1 MKDVG
6 ILGSTGSI
14 GTQALSVIRENPDKF
29 RVKVLSCNK
38 NISLLKEQI
47 KEFKPEAVAVFD
59 EESGGVLK
67 KELPGHEIL
76 TGYKG
81 LCDVAAFGNYQLLLN
96 GLMGMIGL
104 EPTYRAIE
112 AGKNIA
118 LANKETL
125 VAGGKLIMEFA
136 AERDVDIIPVD
147 SEHSA
152 IFQCMAAA
160 EKNKVKSII
169 LTASGGPFLGKKLDE
184 LKSVRMEEALNHPNW
199 SMGKKIS
206 IDSATFMNKGL
217 EVIEARWLFDLD
229 AERIRVVVHPESIIH
244 SMIEFEDNAVLAQ
257 FGKPDMKVPI
267 ALGMSWPDRI
277 KNDMG
282 SLDFAKI
289 SKLTFREPDRET
301 FKCLDYAYEA
311 LKIGKSATCVLNA
324 ANEVLVDK
332 FIKGEIEF
340 LDIQKM
346 LGEIMDTWNFEQ
358 AENLEDILELDKEV
372 RERVRRW
379 ER

>member
-257 FGKPDMKVPI
+257 LGKPDMKVPI
-267 ALGMSWPDRI
+267 AFGMSWPDRI

-301 FKCLDYAYEA
+301 FRCLDYAYEA

-340 LDIQKM
+340 PDIQKM

>member
-340 LDIQKM
+340 PDIQKM

>member
-257 FGKPDMKVPI
+257 LGKPDMKVPI

-340 LDIQKM
+340 PDIQKM

>member
-125 VAGGKLIMEFA
+125 VAGGKLIKEFA

-199 SMGKKIS
+199 SMGRKIS

-217 EVIEARWLFDLD
+217 EVIEARWFFDLD

-257 FGKPDMKVPI
+257 LGKPDMKVPI

-301 FKCLDYAYEA
+301 FRCLDYAYEA

-340 LDIQKM
+340 PDIQKM

>member
-67 KELPGHEIL
+67 KELSGHEIL

-199 SMGKKIS
+199 SMGRKIS

-257 FGKPDMKVPI
+257 LGKPDMKVPI

-301 FKCLDYAYEA
+301 FRCLDYAYEA

-340 LDIQKM
+340 PDIQKM

>member
-38 NISLLKEQI
+38 KISLLKEQI

-257 FGKPDMKVPI
+257 LGKPDMKVPI

-301 FKCLDYAYEA
+301 FRCLDYAYEA

-340 LDIQKM
+340 PDIQKM

>member
-257 FGKPDMKVPI
+257 LGKPDMKVPI

-301 FKCLDYAYEA
+301 FRCLDYAYEA
-311 LKIGKSATCVLNA
+311 LKTGKSATCVLNA

-340 LDIQKM
+340 PDIQKM

>member
-257 FGKPDMKVPI
+257 LGKPDMKVPI

-301 FKCLDYAYEA
+301 FRCLDYAYEA

-324 ANEVLVDK
+324 ANEVLIDK

-340 LDIQKM
+340 PDIQKM

>member
-59 EESGGVLK
+59 DESGGVLK

-199 SMGKKIS
+199 SMGRKIS

-257 FGKPDMKVPI
+257 LGKPDMKVPI

-301 FKCLDYAYEA
+301 FRCLDYAYEA

-340 LDIQKM
+340 PDIQKM

>member
-229 AERIRVVVHPESIIH
+229 ADRIRVVVHPESIIH

-257 FGKPDMKVPI
+257 LGKPDMKVPI

-301 FKCLDYAYEA
+301 FRCLDYAYEA

-340 LDIQKM
+340 PDIQKM

>member
-1 MKDVG
+1 M
-6 ILGSTGSI
+6 
-14 GTQALSVIRENPDKF
+14 
-29 RVKVLSCNK
+29 
-38 NISLLKEQI
+38 
-47 KEFKPEAVAVFD
+47 
-59 EESGGVLK
+59 
-67 KELPGHEIL
+67 
-76 TGYKG
+76 
-81 LCDVAAFGNYQLLLN
+81 
-96 GLMGMIGL
+96 
-104 EPTYRAIE
+104 
-112 AGKNIA
+112 
-118 LANKETL
+118 
-125 VAGGKLIMEFA
+125 
-136 AERDVDIIPVD
+136 
-147 SEHSA
+147 
-152 IFQCMAAA
+152 
-160 EKNKVKSII
+160 
-169 LTASGGPFLGKKLDE
+169 GKKLDE

-257 FGKPDMKVPI
+257 LGKPDMKVPI

-301 FKCLDYAYEA
+301 FRCLDYAYEA

-340 LDIQKM
+340 PDIQKM

>member
-257 FGKPDMKVPI
+257 LGKPDMKVPI

-301 FKCLDYAYEA
+301 FRCLDYAYEA

-340 LDIQKM
+340 PDIQKM

-358 AENLEDILELDKEV
+358 AETLEDILELDKEV

>member
-257 FGKPDMKVPI
+257 LGKPDMKVPI

-301 FKCLDYAYEA
+301 FRCLDYAYEA

-340 LDIQKM
+340 PDIQKM

>member
-257 FGKPDMKVPI
+257 LGKPDMKVPI

-289 SKLTFREPDRET
+289 SKLTFKEPDRET
-301 FKCLDYAYEA
+301 FRCLDYAYEA

-340 LDIQKM
+340 PDIQKM

>member
-136 AERDVDIIPVD
+136 DERDVDIIPVD

-257 FGKPDMKVPI
+257 LGKPDMKVPI

-301 FKCLDYAYEA
+301 FRCLDYAYEA

-340 LDIQKM
+340 PDIQKM

>member
-1 MKDVG
+1 MKDLG

-301 FKCLDYAYEA
+301 FRCLDYAYEA

-340 LDIQKM
+340 PDIQKM

>member
-257 FGKPDMKVPI
+257 LGKPDMKVPI

-301 FKCLDYAYEA
+301 FRCLDYAYEA

-340 LDIQKM
+340 PDIQKM

-358 AENLEDILELDKEV
+358 VENLEDILELDKEV

>member
-257 FGKPDMKVPI
+257 LGKPDMKVPI

-301 FKCLDYAYEA
+301 FRCLDYAYEA

-332 FIKGEIEF
+332 FINGEIEF
-340 LDIQKM
+340 PDIQKM

>member
-257 FGKPDMKVPI
+257 LGKPDMKVPI

-324 ANEVLVDK
+324 VNEVLVDK

-340 LDIQKM
+340 PDIQKM

>member
-301 FKCLDYAYEA
+301 FRCLDYAYEA

-340 LDIQKM
+340 PDIQKM